1 MDNTSKVHRIMEVAE
16 LARSPRLGEVKG
28 AIIVIKVGGHAM
40 VDPAAR
46 SSIIKDIVTLQSL
59 GAKPVIV
66 HGGGPEIDAMLKRMG
81 KSPNFVAG
89 IRVTDDETLEIVR
102 MVLVGNVNPDI
113 VSLIVRHGGKGVGLV
128 GNHGSLLVARK
139 KPLETVK
146 VDGKEM
152 LVDYGWVGDTEAINS
167 DIVLDLI
174 DKGYIPVISPV
185 GYDREG
191 HCLNLNADTVAGDIA
206 SALRTGS
213 LVSLTDVN
221 GVMMDPA
228 DKGSLISHL
237 TEAECV
243 ELIDKGIISRG
254 MIPKIQSSI
263 SVLKAGTRSVHIIN
277 GNIQHALLLEL
288 LTEKGIGTR
297 LTLK

>member
-1 MDNTSKVHRIMEVAE
+1 MEVAE

-46 SSIIKDIVTLQSL
+46 SSIIKDIVTLQRL

-263 SVLKAGTRSVHIIN
+263 SVLKAGTQSVHIIN
-277 GNIQHALLLEL
+277 GNIEHALLLEL
-288 LTEKGIGTR
+288 LTEQGIGTR

>member
-1 MDNTSKVHRIMEVAE
+1 MEVAE

>member
-1 MDNTSKVHRIMEVAE
+1 MEIPE
-16 LARSPRLGEVKG
+16 LARLPRRHEVEG

-46 SSIIKDIVTLQSL
+46 SGILGDVVSLKSL

-89 IRVTDDETLEIVR
+89 LRVTDDETLEIVR
-102 MVLVGNVNPDI
+102 MVLVGNVSPDI
-113 VSLIVRHGGKGVGLV
+113 VSLIVRHGGRGVGLI

-139 KPLETVK
+139 KPLEKVK
-146 VDGKEM
+146 VDGKET
-152 LVDYGWVGDTEAINS
+152 LVDYGWVGDTEQVNPA
-167 DIVLDLI
+167 IVLDLL
-174 DKGYIPVISPV
+174 DRGYIPVISPI
-185 GYDREG
+185 GYDRDG

-206 SALRTGS
+206 SALHARS

-228 DKGSLISHL
+228 DKGSLLSHL
-237 TEAECV
+237 TEGECND
-243 ELIDKGIISRG
+243 LIEKGIISRG
-254 MIPKIQSSI
+254 MIPKIQSSLA
-263 SVLKAGTRSVHIIN
+263 VLKAGTQSVHIIN
-277 GNIQHALLLEL
+277 GNLQHALLLEL
-288 LTEKGIGTR
+288 LTEQGVGTR